1 MSSTLTVAASA
12 TLNGIMPTCDSLEG
26 LAAPKYKEWR
36 NKLDESSQRM
46 AKRAEAYVSLRASCD
61 EMERLRKEHQERQ
74 TVEERRTH
82 EFAEK
87 AEKRKKEAKE
97 YATWRANIVLEHR
110 YGESREEP
118 ATSKVASEA
127 GGESPCGPTTV
138 DSATSRDRS
147 FCSTDTFDEGES
159 PKSPVSTATSLWG
172 TKGQSLRRTLLHETR
187 RQCLER
193 QDAVVDS
200 PRATRIDR
208 FSFEDDQPP
217 EKNVLAHDFYDVT
230 PACEASWPRYARNKS
245 TGTTESTDCDMS
257 PMQTQRHQSA
267 PSIVPSREDEA
278 PCRPSVAVDLPSI
291 PAMDHEPSL
300 HASPVQTARR
310 RSAPCIVAS
319 EEQAPEEQ
327 EASSRT
333 RVSFGLSSVLITK
346 PTSSQRTRPEKTK
359 SKAKHHQHEQNRADL
374 LGGHGSMTTES
385 PRELLQRRRLS
396 SGDAHLS

>member
-187 RQCLER
+187 RQSLER

-200 PRATRIDR
+200 PRVTRIDR
-208 FSFEDDQPP
+208 FSFVDDHPP

-291 PAMDHEPSL
+291 PAMHHEPSL
-300 HASPVQTARR
+300 QASPVQTARR
-310 RSAPCIVAS
+310 RSAPCKK
-319 EEQAPEEQ
+319 
-327 EASSRT
+327 ASSRT
-333 RVSFGLSSVLITK
+333 IVSIDLSSVIIIK
-346 PTSSQRTRPEKTK
+346 ATSSQRTCPEKTK

>member
-74 TVEERRTH
+74 TMEERRTH

-87 AEKRKKEAKE
+87 VEKRKKKAKE
-97 YATWRANIVLEHR
+97 YATWRTNIVLERR
-110 YGESREEP
+110 YSESREDP
-118 ATSKVASEA
+118 ASPKAPSEA
-127 GGESPCGPTTV
+127 GGESSCGSTTA
-138 DSATSRDRS
+138 DSA
-147 FCSTDTFDEGES
+147 FCSTDTFDECES
-159 PKSPVSTATSLWG
+159 PKSPVSTATRLWG
-172 TKGQSLRRTLLHETR
+172 PKGQSLRRTLLHETR

-230 PACEASWPRYARNKS
+230 PACEASWPRYTRNKS
-245 TGTTESTDCDMS
+245 KGTTESTYCDAS
-257 PMQTQRHQSA
+257 PKR
-267 PSIVPSREDEA
+267 EA

-396 SGDAHLS
+396 SGDAHLSMS

>member
-12 TLNGIMPTCDSLEG
+12 SLNSVMHTCDALEG
-26 LAAPKYKEWR
+26 LAAPSYKEWR
-36 NKLDESSQRM
+36 NTLDESSQRM
-46 AKRAEAYVSLRASCD
+46 EKRAEAYASLRASCD

-74 TVEERRTH
+74 TMEERRTH

-87 AEKRKKEAKE
+87 VEKRKKKAKE
-97 YATWRANIVLEHR
+97 YATWRTNIVLERR
-110 YGESREEP
+110 YSESREDP
-118 ATSKVASEA
+118 ASPKAPSEA
-127 GGESPCGPTTV
+127 GGESSCGSTTA
-138 DSATSRDRS
+138 DSA
-147 FCSTDTFDEGES
+147 FCSTDTFDECES
-159 PKSPVSTATSLWG
+159 PKSPVSTATRLWG
-172 TKGQSLRRTLLHETR
+172 PKGQSLRRTLLHETR

-230 PACEASWPRYARNKS
+230 PACEASWPRYTRNKS
-245 TGTTESTDCDMS
+245 KGTTESTYCDAS
-257 PMQTQRHQSA
+257 PKR
-267 PSIVPSREDEA
+267 EA

>member
-12 TLNGIMPTCDSLEG
+12 SLNSVMHTCDALEG
-26 LAAPKYKEWR
+26 LAAPSYKEWR
-36 NKLDESSQRM
+36 NTLDESSQRM
-46 AKRAEAYVSLRASCD
+46 EKRAEAYASLRASCD

-74 TVEERRTH
+74 TMEERRTH

-87 AEKRKKEAKE
+87 VEKRKKKAKE
-97 YATWRANIVLEHR
+97 YATWRTNIVLERR
-110 YGESREEP
+110 YSESREDP
-118 ATSKVASEA
+118 ASPKAPSEA
-127 GGESPCGPTTV
+127 GGESSCGSTTA
-138 DSATSRDRS
+138 DSA
-147 FCSTDTFDEGES
+147 FCSTDTFDECES
-159 PKSPVSTATSLWG
+159 PKSPVSTATRLWG
-172 TKGQSLRRTLLHETR
+172 PKGQSLRRTLLHETR
-187 RQCLER
+187 RQSLER

-200 PRATRIDR
+200 PRVTRIDR
-208 FSFEDDQPP
+208 FSFVDDHPP

-291 PAMDHEPSL
+291 PAMHHEPSL
-300 HASPVQTARR
+300 QASPVQTARR
-310 RSAPCIVAS
+310 RSAPCKK
-319 EEQAPEEQ
+319 
-327 EASSRT
+327 ASSRT
-333 RVSFGLSSVLITK
+333 IVSIDLSSVIIIK
-346 PTSSQRTRPEKTK
+346 ATSSQRTCPEKTK

>member
-12 TLNGIMPTCDSLEG
+12 SLNSVMHTCDALEG
-26 LAAPKYKEWR
+26 LAAPSYKEWR
-36 NKLDESSQRM
+36 NTLDESSQRM
-46 AKRAEAYVSLRASCD
+46 EKRAEAYASLRASCD

-187 RQCLER
+187 RQSLER

-200 PRATRIDR
+200 PRVTRIDR
-208 FSFEDDQPP
+208 FSFVDDHPP

-230 PACEASWPRYARNKS
+230 PACEASWPRYTRNKS
-245 TGTTESTDCDMS
+245 KGTTESTYCDAS
-257 PMQTQRHQSA
+257 PKR
-267 PSIVPSREDEA
+267 EA

-291 PAMDHEPSL
+291 PAMHHEPSL
-300 HASPVQTARR
+300 QASPVQTARR
-310 RSAPCIVAS
+310 RSAPCKK
-319 EEQAPEEQ
+319 
-327 EASSRT
+327 ASSRT
-333 RVSFGLSSVLITK
+333 IVSIDLSSVIIIK
-346 PTSSQRTRPEKTK
+346 ATSSQRTCPEKTK

>member
-12 TLNGIMPTCDSLEG
+12 SLNSVMHTCDALEG
-26 LAAPKYKEWR
+26 LAAPSYKEWR
-36 NKLDESSQRM
+36 NTLDESSQRM
-46 AKRAEAYVSLRASCD
+46 EKRAEAYASLRASCD

-74 TVEERRTH
+74 TMEERRTH

-87 AEKRKKEAKE
+87 VEKRKKKAKE
-97 YATWRANIVLEHR
+97 YATWRTNIVLERR
-110 YGESREEP
+110 YSESREDP
-118 ATSKVASEA
+118 ASPKAPSEA
-127 GGESPCGPTTV
+127 GGESSCGSTTA
-138 DSATSRDRS
+138 DSA
-147 FCSTDTFDEGES
+147 FCSTDTFDECES
-159 PKSPVSTATSLWG
+159 PKSPVSTATRLWG
-172 TKGQSLRRTLLHETR
+172 PKGQSLRRTLLHETR

>member
-12 TLNGIMPTCDSLEG
+12 SLNSVMHTCDALEG
-26 LAAPKYKEWR
+26 LAAPSYKEWR
-36 NKLDESSQRM
+36 NTLDESSQRM
-46 AKRAEAYVSLRASCD
+46 EKRAEAYASLRASCD

-74 TVEERRTH
+74 TMEERRTH

-87 AEKRKKEAKE
+87 VEKRKKKAKE
-97 YATWRANIVLEHR
+97 YATWRTNIVLERR
-110 YGESREEP
+110 YSESREDP
-118 ATSKVASEA
+118 ASPKAPSEA
-127 GGESPCGPTTV
+127 GGESSCGSTTA
-138 DSATSRDRS
+138 DSA
-147 FCSTDTFDEGES
+147 FCSTDTFDECES
-159 PKSPVSTATSLWG
+159 PKSPVSTATRLWG
-172 TKGQSLRRTLLHETR
+172 PKGQSLRRTLLHETR

-230 PACEASWPRYARNKS
+230 PACEASWPRYTRNKS
-245 TGTTESTDCDMS
+245 KGTTESTYCDAS
-257 PMQTQRHQSA
+257 PKR
-267 PSIVPSREDEA
+267 EA

-291 PAMDHEPSL
+291 PAMHHEPSL
-300 HASPVQTARR
+300 QASPVQTARR
-310 RSAPCIVAS
+310 RSAPCKK
-319 EEQAPEEQ
+319 
-327 EASSRT
+327 ASSRT
-333 RVSFGLSSVLITK
+333 IVSIDLSSVIIIK
-346 PTSSQRTRPEKTK
+346 ATSSQRTCPEKTK

-396 SGDAHLS
+396 SGDAHLSMS